1 VVYEIHISRFCFI
14 SIFSETLRKVV
25 YCAAFPNTIQ
35 SVKILMRTIIYA
47 LIISSISVLAS
58 CSKSGTKALER
69 GNFYDAVLQSAEKLR
84 KDSDNSKAVAVLPEA
99 YRNAQNEFLRDIE
112 RTRNANQ
119 QFRWEAVLDYYA
131 KLNTMQNVIDKCMA
145 CRRLVN
151 PQSYFREEDEAREN
165 AAAERYAVA
174 TDLMRSRPGTLPSR
188 ETARTAYGHF
198 ERIASFAPNYRDVQ
212 NRLNEALNLGSY
224 HVVLEQSK
232 INSRL
237 YQYSNEYFQSKID
250 EFLRTNRRMNKFVQF
265 YSPQEARSAKLNP
278 DQVVRL
284 EFIDF
289 VVGETNVTNDRLTVI
304 SKDSVKTGE
313 ATVNG
318 KKVPVYGKVK
328 AQVVRSHK
336 AVRSRGILSLEIF
349 DYQTN
354 KILLREDVP
363 GEFTWVNDWVTY
375 NGDER
380 ALSPADKALA
390 QGREELPPPPQQLF
404 IEFTKP
410 IYDQVTSRIKRFYD
424 RY

>member
-1 VVYEIHISRFCFI
+1 
-14 SIFSETLRKVV
+14 
-25 YCAAFPNTIQ
+25 
-35 SVKILMRTIIYA
+35 MRTIIYA
-47 LIISSISVLAS
+47 ITISILCFLAS

-84 KDSDNSKAVAVLPEA
+84 KDSDNSKAAAVLPEA
-99 YRNAQNEFLRDIE
+99 YNNARNEFLRDIE

-119 QFRWEAVLDYYA
+119 QFRWEAVLDYYS
-131 KLNTMQNVIDKCMA
+131 KLNNMQNAIDKCMA

-151 PQSYFREEDEAREN
+151 AQSYFREEDEARDN
-165 AAAERYAVA
+165 AAAERYALGN
-174 TDLMRSRPGTLPSR
+174 DLMRSRPGTLPSR
-188 ETARTAYGHF
+188 ESARAAYGHF
-198 ERIASFAPNYRDVQ
+198 ERIASFAPNYKDVQ
-212 NRLNEALNLGSY
+212 NRLDEALNAGSY
-224 HVVLEQSK
+224 HVVLEQPK
-232 INSRL
+232 VNSRL
-237 YQYSNEYFQSKID
+237 FQYSNEYFQGKID
-250 EFLRTNRRMNKFVQF
+250 EFLRTNRRMNKFVRF

-289 VVGETNVTNDRLTVI
+289 VVGETNVTNDRMTVI

-313 ATVNG
+313 VVVGG

-328 AQVVRSHK
+328 ANIVRSHK

-354 KILLREDVP
+354 KILSREDIP
-363 GEFTWVNDWVTY
+363 GEFVWVNDWLTY

-380 ALSPADKALA
+380 ALSAADRTLS
-390 QGREELPPPPQQLF
+390 QSREELPPAPQQLF